1 MSYGTSRLLR
11 CIESPNR
18 HRHKKT
24 EPIMSNIQSKLIK
37 LAALLF
43 VYLSISACA
52 HKKSHSGSPHV
63 STPSA
68 YSSYSIEELLIQH
81 EGLQLRPYTDAS
93 NKLTI
98 GVGRNLDDT
107 GITREEAMMLLRHDI
122 DRVTQQLDAR
132 LPWWRSL
139 SAARQNVLISMAFN
153 LGVDGLL
160 GFTRMLSNLQ
170 DGDYSGAAEEMLSS
184 KWATQVGNRA
194 VELADMMENG

>member
-1 MSYGTSRLLR
+1 MPNNQNTLL
-11 CIESPNR
+11 
-18 HRHKKT
+18 
-24 EPIMSNIQSKLIK
+24 K
-37 LAALLF
+37 LAAILF
-43 VYLSISACA
+43 VSLSISACA
-52 HKKSHSGSPHV
+52 HKKAHSGPPPV
-63 STPSA
+63 AMPSA
-68 YSSYSIEELLIQH
+68 YSSYSVEELLIQH

-107 GITREEAMMLLRHDI
+107 GITRDEAMMLLRHDI

-132 LPWWRSL
+132 LPWWRGI

-160 GFTRMLSNLQ
+160 GFTRMLSYLQ
-170 DGDYSGAAEEMLSS
+170 DGDYPAAAEEMLSS